1 MIKKDGS
8 NLLLIIGAMKSGT
21 TSLFKFLSQHPDII
35 PTTKT
40 ETHFFSNYFDKG
52 LDNYIAHWPE
62 DSSTDKIHLEASP
75 TYFKYHL
82 HDGVPEKIFKS
93 YPKARFLCILR
104 DPIKRL
110 ESNYRQ
116 YINDLGITE
125 GINTHMPDEL
135 LKSSKYFSQMEK
147 YLEYFNKNQIKVIR
161 TSDLHS
167 NPNEVLLSVCN
178 FIDVGP
184 YSFKDLLVKYGD
196 SQVTNTSIY
205 QNLRKFKILK
215 TLVKNVP
222 QNYKYA
228 IIRKLSGGGERIRNE
243 LWKLNEI
250 NKEKL
255 LNKFEKESAGIKRE
269 FNIDIFD

>member
-8 NLLLIIGAMKSGT
+8 NLVLIIGAMKSGT

-35 PTTKT
+35 ATTKT
-40 ETHFFSNYFDKG
+40 ETHFFSNHFDKG

-62 DSSTDKIHLEASP
+62 VSSTDKIYLEASP

-82 HDGVPEKIFKS
+82 HVDVPKKIFKS
-93 YPKARFLCILR
+93 YPKARLICILR

-116 YINDLGITE
+116 YINDSGITE
-125 GINTHMPDEL
+125 GINTHIPDEL
-135 LKSSKYFSQMEK
+135 LRSSMYFSQMEK

-161 TSDLHS
+161 TSELHS
-167 NPNEVLLSVCN
+167 NPNDILLSVCN
-178 FIDVGP
+178 FINVGP
-184 YSFKDLLVKYGD
+184 YSFNDLSVKYGD

-215 TLVKNVP
+215 TLVKNLP

-228 IIRKLSGGGERIRNE
+228 IIRKLSGSGERISNE
-243 LWKLNEI
+243 LCKLNEI
-250 NKEKL
+250 NKDKL
-255 LNKFEKESAGIKRE
+255 LKKFEKERAGIKRE